1 MGTNKPSRPGEL
13 DVLLTCLFVLNML
26 FEYLVHKI
34 CTDDPLGILLE
45 EAMENTPEARTLETE
60 SCF

>member
-45 EAMENTPEARTLETE
+45 EAMQHSRSENTRDRVLL
-60 SCF
+60 